1 MTPHR
6 AFFVSYEA
14 FVTPVKLA
22 DGNIIWSAGVGI
34 IEFIPVCNGVERDPV
49 GFTRVLHV
57 PELNCNLL
65 IVFDL
70 LRRCGFSLRAEN
82 DLMTFWLRGE
92 LMFQAT
98 SPIATPRSW
107 QGERWCNSLRTLRT
121 TL

>member
-49 GFTRVLHV
+49 GFTCVLHV

-65 IVFDL
+65 SVFDL

-82 DLMTFWLRGE
+82 DLMTFWLRG
-92 LMFQAT
+92 
-98 SPIATPRSW
+98 SS
-107 QGERWCNSLRTLRT
+107 CSK
-121 TL
+121 